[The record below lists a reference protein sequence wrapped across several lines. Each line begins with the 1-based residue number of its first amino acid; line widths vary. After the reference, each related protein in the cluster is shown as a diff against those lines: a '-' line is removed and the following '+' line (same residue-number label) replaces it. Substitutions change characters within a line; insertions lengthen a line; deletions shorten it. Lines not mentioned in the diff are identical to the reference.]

1 MRAREGSEET
11 EMGCSGGK
19 VKGSGGFRD
28 ADAVFWYV
36 RKRYEVE

>member
-19 VKGSGGFRD
+19 VNGSAWFWD
-28 ADAVFWYV
+28 AGVVCW
-36 RKRYEVE
+36 